1 MLRTINF
8 MGVRN
13 VAFGVTVLL
22 TVLALFSWFHK
33 GLNYGLD
40 FTGGTLIELT
50 YEKPAD
56 VTLVRNELVKAGYHE
71 AVVQSFGATTDLLV
85 RMPGEDPQLGHQ
97 VAEALQKVGGDN
109 PASVKRVEFVGPQV
123 GEELRDQGGLGMLMA
138 LVGIMIYLAFRFQW
152 KFGVG
157 AIVSLIHDVVVT
169 VGILAY
175 FQITFD
181 LTVLAAVLA
190 IIGYS
195 LNDTIVVF
203 DRVRENF
210 RVLRKATL
218 IENINIST
226 TQTLLRTMATS
237 ISTLLAIAALMIF
250 GGDNLWGF
258 SLALFIGVLA
268 GTYSSIYIANVVL
281 IWLNLNSEDLIPP
294 AVPTRRSTTV
304 LDGRLLIRSYKKGAS
319 IELAPFFLLQGWV

>member
-22 TVLALFSWFHK
+22 TVLALFSMFNK
-33 GLNYGLD
+33 GMNYGLD

-56 VTLVRNELVKAGYHE
+56 LTKVRNELVTAGFHD

-85 RMPGEDPQLGHQ
+85 RMPGDDPLLGNK
-97 VAEALQKVGGDN
+97 VAAALGQADTDN
-109 PASVKRVEFVGPQV
+109 PAVIKRVEFVGPQV

-138 LVGIMIYLAFRFQW
+138 LGGIMLYLAFRFQW
-152 KFGVG
+152 KFAVG
-157 AIVSLIHDVVVT
+157 AIVSLVHDVIVT
-169 VGILAY
+169 MGVLSW

-210 RVLRKATL
+210 RVLRKASL

-237 ISTLLAIAALMIF
+237 ISTLLAIAALLIF

-258 SLALFIGVLA
+258 SIALFVGVLA

-281 IWLNLNSEDLIPP
+281 IWLNLNAEDLIPP
-294 AVPTRRSTTV
+294 A
-304 LDGRLLIRSYKKGAS
+304 AS
-319 IELAPFFLLQGWV
+319 EKEIDDRP

>member
-13 VAFGVTVLL
+13 VAFGVTLLL
-22 TVLALFSWFHK
+22 TVLALFSMFHK

-56 VTLVRNELVKAGYHE
+56 LTKVRNELVTAGFHD

-85 RMPGEDPQLGHQ
+85 RMPGDDPLLGNK
-97 VAEALQKVGGDN
+97 VAAALGQADTDN
-109 PASVKRVEFVGPQV
+109 PAVIKRVEFVGPQV

-138 LVGIMIYLAFRFQW
+138 LGGIMLYLAFRFQW
-152 KFGVG
+152 KFAVG
-157 AIVSLIHDVVVT
+157 AIVSLVHDVIVT
-169 VGILAY
+169 MGVLSW

-210 RVLRKATL
+210 RVLRKASL

-237 ISTLLAIAALMIF
+237 ISTLLAIAALLIF

-258 SLALFIGVLA
+258 SIALFVGVLA

-281 IWLNLNSEDLIPP
+281 IWLNLNAEDLIPP
-294 AVPTRRSTTV
+294 A
-304 LDGRLLIRSYKKGAS
+304 AS
-319 IELAPFFLLQGWV
+319 EKEIDDRP

>member
-13 VAFGVTVLL
+13 IAFGATVVL
-22 TVLALFSWFHK
+22 TVLALFSMFYK
-33 GLNYGLD
+33 GMNYGLD

-56 VTLVRNELVKAGYHE
+56 LPKVRTELVAAGFND
-71 AVVQSFGATTDLLV
+71 AVVQSFGATTDVLV
-85 RMPGEDPQLGHQ
+85 RMPGDDPLLGNR
-97 VAEALQKVGGDN
+97 VAAALGEADTAN
-109 PASVKRVEFVGPQV
+109 PAVIKRVEFVGPQV

-138 LVGIMIYLAFRFQW
+138 LGGIMLYLAFRFQW
-152 KFGVG
+152 KFAVG
-157 AIVSLIHDVVVT
+157 AVVSLVHDVIVT
-169 VGILAY
+169 MGVLSW

-190 IIGYS
+190 VIGYS

-210 RVLRKATL
+210 RVLRKTSL
-218 IENINIST
+218 IDNINIST

-237 ISTLLAIAALMIF
+237 ISTLLAIAALWIF

-258 SLALFIGVLA
+258 SIALFVGVLA

-281 IWLNLNSEDLIPP
+281 IWLNLTSEDLIPP
-294 AVPTRRSTTV
+294 VATDKEVDDRP
-304 LDGRLLIRSYKKGAS
+304 
-319 IELAPFFLLQGWV
+319 

>member
-13 VAFGVTVLL
+13 IAFGATVLL

-71 AVVQSFGATTDLLV
+71 AVVQNFGATTDLLV

-152 KFGVG
+152 TFGVG
-157 AIVSLIHDVVVT
+157 ALVSLIHDVIVT

-175 FQITFD
+175 FQVTFD

-294 AVPTRRSTTV
+294 AITDKEVDDRP
-304 LDGRLLIRSYKKGAS
+304 
-319 IELAPFFLLQGWV
+319 

>member
-56 VTLVRNELVKAGYHE
+56 VTLVRNGLVKAGYHE
-71 AVVQSFGATTDLLV
+71 AIVQSFGATTDLLV

-157 AIVSLIHDVVVT
+157 AIVSLIHDVIVT

-210 RVLRKATL
+210 RVLRKASL

-294 AVPTRRSTTV
+294 AATGKEVDDRP
-304 LDGRLLIRSYKKGAS
+304 
-319 IELAPFFLLQGWV
+319 

>member
-13 VAFGVTVLL
+13 IAFGVTVLL

-56 VTLVRNELVKAGYHE
+56 VTQVRNELVKAGYHE
-71 AVVQSFGATTDLLV
+71 AIVQSFGATTDLLV

-138 LVGIMIYLAFRFQW
+138 LAGIMIYLAFRFQW

-157 AIVSLIHDVVVT
+157 AIVSLIHDVIVT

-175 FQITFD
+175 FQVTFD

-218 IENINIST
+218 VENINIST

-294 AVPTRRSTTV
+294 AATSKEIDDRP
-304 LDGRLLIRSYKKGAS
+304 
-319 IELAPFFLLQGWV
+319 

>member
-1 MLRTINF
+1 

-22 TVLALFSWFHK
+22 TVLALFSMFNK
-33 GLNYGLD
+33 GMNYGLD

-56 VTLVRNELVKAGYHE
+56 LTKVRNELVTAGFHD

-85 RMPGEDPQLGHQ
+85 RMPGDDPLLGNK
-97 VAEALQKVGGDN
+97 VAAALGQADTDN
-109 PASVKRVEFVGPQV
+109 PAVIKRVEFVGPQV

-138 LVGIMIYLAFRFQW
+138 LGGIMMYLAFRFQW
-152 KFGVG
+152 KFAVG
-157 AIVSLIHDVVVT
+157 AIVSLVHDVIVT
-169 VGILAY
+169 MGVLSW

-210 RVLRKATL
+210 RVLRKASL

-237 ISTLLAIAALMIF
+237 ISTLLAIAALLIF

-258 SLALFIGVLA
+258 SIALFVGVLA

-281 IWLNLNSEDLIPP
+281 IWLNLSAEDLIPP
-294 AVPTRRSTTV
+294 VVTDKEIDDRP
-304 LDGRLLIRSYKKGAS
+304 
-319 IELAPFFLLQGWV
+319 

>member
-22 TVLALFSWFHK
+22 TVLALFSMFHK
-33 GLNYGLD
+33 GMNYGLD

-56 VTLVRNELVKAGYHE
+56 LTKVRGELVSAGFND

-85 RMPGEDPQLGHQ
+85 RMPGDDPLLGNK
-97 VAEALQKVGGDN
+97 VAAALGEADTSN
-109 PASVKRVEFVGPQV
+109 PAVIKRVEFVGPQV

-138 LVGIMIYLAFRFQW
+138 LGGIMLYLAFRFQW
-152 KFGVG
+152 KFAVG
-157 AIVSLIHDVVVT
+157 AIVSLVHDVIVT
-169 VGILAY
+169 MGVLSF

-210 RVLRKATL
+210 RVLRKASL
-218 IENINIST
+218 VENINIST
-226 TQTLLRTMATS
+226 TQTLLRTVATS
-237 ISTLLAIAALMIF
+237 VSTLLAIVALLIF

-258 SLALFIGVLA
+258 SIALLVGVLA

-281 IWLNLNSEDLIPP
+281 IWLNLSAEDLIPP
-294 AVPTRRSTTV
+294 A
-304 LDGRLLIRSYKKGAS
+304 AS
-319 IELAPFFLLQGWV
+319 EKEVDDRP

>member
-13 VAFGVTVLL
+13 VAFGVTVVL
-22 TVLALFSWFHK
+22 TVLALFSMFHK
-33 GLNYGLD
+33 GMNYGLD

-56 VTLVRNELVKAGYHE
+56 LTKVRNELVTAGFHD

-85 RMPGEDPQLGHQ
+85 RMPGDDPLLGNK
-97 VAEALQKVGGDN
+97 VAAALGQADTDN
-109 PASVKRVEFVGPQV
+109 PAVIKRVEFVGPQV

-138 LVGIMIYLAFRFQW
+138 LGGIMLYLAFRFQW
-152 KFGVG
+152 KFAVG
-157 AIVSLIHDVVVT
+157 AIVSLVHDVIVT
-169 VGILAY
+169 MGVLSW

-210 RVLRKATL
+210 RVLRKASL

-237 ISTLLAIAALMIF
+237 ISTLLAIAALLIF

-258 SLALFIGVLA
+258 SIALFVGVLA

-281 IWLNLNSEDLIPP
+281 IWLNLNAEDLIPP
-294 AVPTRRSTTV
+294 A
-304 LDGRLLIRSYKKGAS
+304 AS
-319 IELAPFFLLQGWV
+319 EKEIDDRP

>member
-1 MLRTINF
+1 MKRTINF

-13 VAFGVTVLL
+13 VAFALTMLL

-33 GLNYGLD
+33 GLNFGLD

-50 YEKPAD
+50 YERPAD
-56 VTLVRNELVKAGYHE
+56 LGKVREELASSGYHE
-71 AVVQSFGATTDLLV
+71 AIVQSFGATTDLLV
-85 RMPGEDPQLGHQ
+85 RMPGEDPQLGAQ
-97 VAEALQKVGGDN
+97 VAEALRKTGADN
-109 PASVKRVEFVGPQV
+109 PVTVKRVEFVGPQV
-123 GEELRDQGGLGMLMA
+123 GEELRDQGGIGMLLA
-138 LVGIMIYLAFRFQW
+138 LGGVLIYLAFRFQW
-152 KFGVG
+152 KFAVG

-169 VGILAY
+169 MGILSF

-210 RVLRKATL
+210 RLLRKASL

-237 ISTLLAIAALMIF
+237 ISTLLAIGALWIF
-250 GGDNLWGF
+250 GGDSLHGF
-258 SLALFIGVLA
+258 SVALFIGVLA

-281 IWLNLNSEDLIPP
+281 IWLNLRTEDLLPP
-294 AVPTRRSTTV
+294 VTAEKVDDRP
-304 LDGRLLIRSYKKGAS
+304 
-319 IELAPFFLLQGWV
+319 

>member
-33 GLNYGLD
+33 GLSYGLD

-56 VTLVRNELVKAGYHE
+56 VTKVRAQLNEAGYDE
-71 AVVQSFGATTDLLV
+71 AIVQSFGATTDLLV

-97 VAEALQKVGGDN
+97 VAEALLKVGGDN

-138 LVGIMIYLAFRFQW
+138 LAGIMVYLAFRFQW

-157 AIVSLIHDVVVT
+157 AIISLIHDVIVT

-237 ISTLLAIAALMIF
+237 ISTLLAIGALMIF

-294 AVPTRRSTTV
+294 VATDKEVDERP
-304 LDGRLLIRSYKKGAS
+304 
-319 IELAPFFLLQGWV
+319 

>member
-56 VTLVRNELVKAGYHE
+56 VAQVRNELVKAGYDE

-85 RMPGEDPQLGHQ
+85 RMPGDDPQLGHQ
-97 VAEALQKVGGDN
+97 VAEALQKVDDGN
-109 PASVKRVEFVGPQV
+109 RASVKRVEFVGPQV
-123 GEELRDQGGLGMLMA
+123 GEELRDQGGLGMLLA
-138 LVGIMIYLAFRFQW
+138 LGGIMLYLAFRFQW

-157 AIVSLIHDVVVT
+157 AIVSLIHDVIVT

-237 ISTLLAIAALMIF
+237 ISTLLAIGALMIF

-281 IWLNLNSEDLIPP
+281 IWLDLSSEDLIPSVATDKEIDDRP
-294 AVPTRRSTTV
+294 
-304 LDGRLLIRSYKKGAS
+304 
-319 IELAPFFLLQGWV
+319 

>member
-56 VTLVRNELVKAGYHE
+56 VTLVREELVKAGYHE
-71 AVVQSFGATTDLLV
+71 AIVQSFGATTDLLV

-294 AVPTRRSTTV
+294 AATDKEVDDRP
-304 LDGRLLIRSYKKGAS
+304 
-319 IELAPFFLLQGWV
+319 

>member
-13 VAFGVTVLL
+13 VAFGFTMLL

-56 VTLVRNELVKAGYHE
+56 VSLVRNELVKAGYHE
-71 AVVQSFGATTDLLV
+71 AIVQSFGATTDLLV

-294 AVPTRRSTTV
+294 AVTDKEVDDRP
-304 LDGRLLIRSYKKGAS
+304 
-319 IELAPFFLLQGWV
+319 

>member
-13 VAFGVTVLL
+13 IAFGVTVFL

-56 VTLVRNELVKAGYHE
+56 VSQVRSELVKAGYHE
-71 AVVQSFGATTDLLV
+71 AIVQSFGATTDLLV

-138 LVGIMIYLAFRFQW
+138 LGGIMIYLAFRFQW

-294 AVPTRRSTTV
+294 AATGKEVDDRP
-304 LDGRLLIRSYKKGAS
+304 
-319 IELAPFFLLQGWV
+319 

>member
-13 VAFGVTVLL
+13 VAFSFTVLL

-56 VTLVRNELVKAGYHE
+56 VSLVRNELVKAGYHE
-71 AVVQSFGATTDLLV
+71 AIVQSFGATTDLLV

-157 AIVSLIHDVVVT
+157 AIVSLIHDVIVT

-237 ISTLLAIAALMIF
+237 ISTLLAIAALMVF

-258 SLALFIGVLA
+258 SLSLFIGVLA

-294 AVPTRRSTTV
+294 ASTGKEV
-304 LDGRLLIRSYKKGAS
+304 DDR
-319 IELAPFFLLQGWV
+319 P

>member
-22 TVLALFSWFHK
+22 TVLALFSMFHK
-33 GLNYGLD
+33 GMNYGLD

-56 VTLVRNELVKAGYHE
+56 LTKVRNELVTAGFHD

-85 RMPGEDPQLGHQ
+85 RMPGDDPLLGNK
-97 VAEALQKVGGDN
+97 VAAALGQADTSN
-109 PASVKRVEFVGPQV
+109 PAVIKRVEFVGPQV

-138 LVGIMIYLAFRFQW
+138 LGGIMLYLAFRFQW
-152 KFGVG
+152 KFAVG
-157 AIVSLIHDVVVT
+157 AIVSLVHDVIVT
-169 VGILAY
+169 MGILSW

-294 AVPTRRSTTV
+294 AATGKEVDDRP
-304 LDGRLLIRSYKKGAS
+304 
-319 IELAPFFLLQGWV
+319 